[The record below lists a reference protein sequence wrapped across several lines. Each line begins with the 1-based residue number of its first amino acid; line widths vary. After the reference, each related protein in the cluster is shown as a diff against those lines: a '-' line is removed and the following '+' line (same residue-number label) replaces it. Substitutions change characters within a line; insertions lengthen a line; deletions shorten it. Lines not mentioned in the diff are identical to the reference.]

1 MDKRT
6 RAKFTSL
13 AKKVDEAGG
22 AAATTVS
29 VGGTKTLPAG
39 SDANVYNSGTAQKIV
54 LEFEIPQGATGPQGP
69 QGPKGDSYTLTSA
82 DKQEIAN
89 DAAASVL
96 AYTVN
101 TYSSFTSSSASAG
114 SITVTKKAGMCFING
129 SIILTGA
136 QSGWVTMLDA
146 NKIPAPQNG
155 ETIIDTLPSWK
166 APTTNPARLRI
177 PADGGLQITRG
188 SANAFWINLAYPI
201 N

>member
-1 MDKRT
+1 M
-6 RAKFTSL
+6 
-13 AKKVDEAGG
+13 
-22 AAATTVS
+22 ATV
-29 VGGTKTLPAG
+29 KTLLGNVKGPKGDTGPQGETGPQGPQGEQGPAG
-39 SDANVYNSGTAQKIV
+39 ADGANGTDGAPGAQG
-54 LEFEIPQGATGPQGP
+54 PTGPQGP

-101 TYSSFTSSSASAG
+101 TYSSFASSSASAG
-114 SITVTKKAGMCFING
+114 SITVTKKAGMCFVNG
-129 SIILTGA
+129 SITLTGA

-146 NKIPAPQNG
+146 NKIPAPQTG

-166 APTTNPARLRI
+166 EPTTNPARLRI
-177 PADGGLQITRG
+177 PAAGGLQLTRG

-201 N
+201 A